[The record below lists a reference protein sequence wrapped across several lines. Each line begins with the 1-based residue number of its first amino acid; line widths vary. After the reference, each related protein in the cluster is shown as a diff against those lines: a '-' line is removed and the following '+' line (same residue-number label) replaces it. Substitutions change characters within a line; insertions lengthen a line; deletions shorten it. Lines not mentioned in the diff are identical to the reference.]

1 MSVEHP
7 HGATV
12 PYLAHYRELIDRV
25 GAVFEATGWRS
36 REFQEERFRV
46 MAEMED
52 FSGLTVIDA
61 GAGQADFAAFL
72 IERGEMP
79 ARMIALD
86 AMPEMVEAIKHR
98 GMNGVEAHVCDF
110 AGADCDDAF
119 TQFGD
124 VDSVVFSGSLN
135 TLDEKLARSV
145 LERAWEAVGRSLVF
159 NFLSDRA
166 PAELL
171 VKPTEPAH
179 RFDTA
184 GMVEWALE
192 RTAGVW
198 FRHDYLG
205 GHDATIA
212 MVKAGG

>member
-1 MSVEHP
+1 
-7 HGATV
+7 
-12 PYLAHYRELIDRV
+12 
-25 GAVFEATGWRS
+25 
-36 REFQEERFRV
+36 
-46 MAEMED
+46 MED

-79 ARMIALD
+79 ARMIAID

-110 AGADCDDAF
+110 AGADCADAF
-119 TQFGD
+119 TRFGD

>member
-1 MSVEHP
+1 MSE
-7 HGATV
+7 GTA

-36 REFQEERFRV
+36 KEFQEERFRV

-52 FSGLTVIDA
+52 FSDSTVIDA
-61 GAGQADFAAFL
+61 GAGRADLAAFL
-72 IERGEMP
+72 IARGEAP
-79 ARMIALD
+79 QRLIALD
-86 AMPEMVEAIKHR
+86 AMPEMVEAIRKR
-98 GMNGVEAHVCDF
+98 GMRGVEPHVCDF
-110 AGADCDDAF
+110 AGSEQDAF
-119 TQFGD
+119 TRFGPVD
-124 VDSVVFSGSLN
+124 VIVFSGALN
-135 TLDEKLARSV
+135 TLDEPHAREV
-145 LERAWEAVGRSLVF
+145 LERAWDATGRSLVF

-171 VKPTEPAH
+171 ARPTEPAH

-184 GMVEWALE
+184 GMVSWALE
-192 RTAGVW
+192 RTPGVW

-212 MVKAGG
+212 MVKLEA

>member
-1 MSVEHP
+1 MRE
-7 HGATV
+7 GTA

-52 FSGLTVIDA
+52 FTGASVIDA
-61 GAGQADFAAFL
+61 GAGQADFASFL
-72 IERGEMP
+72 IARGEAP
-79 ARMIALD
+79 ERLIALD
-86 AMPEMVEAIKHR
+86 AMPEMVEAIRKR
-98 GMNGVEAHVCDF
+98 GMRGVEAHACDF
-110 AGADCDDAF
+110 AGRECSDAF
-119 TQFGD
+119 TRFGP
-124 VDSVVFSGSLN
+124 VDAIVFSGSLN
-135 TLDEKLARSV
+135 TLEESHAKQV
-145 LERAWEAVGRSLVF
+145 LEHAWRATGRSLVF

-171 VKPTEPAH
+171 ARPTEPAH

-184 GMVEWALE
+184 GLVSWALD
-192 RTAGVW
+192 RTPGVW

-212 MVKAGG
+212 MVKLDA

>member
-1 MSVEHP
+1 MSE
-7 HGATV
+7 GTA

-52 FSGLTVIDA
+52 FSGATVIDA
-61 GAGQADFAAFL
+61 GAGRADFASYL
-72 IERGEMP
+72 IARGE
-79 ARMIALD
+79 AAGRMIALD
-86 AMPEMVEAIKHR
+86 AMPEMVEAIRKR

-110 AGADCDDAF
+110 AGDNCSDGF
-119 TQFGD
+119 SRWGD
-124 VDSVVFSGSLN
+124 VDSIVFSGSLN
-135 TLDEKLARSV
+135 TLEQTLALEV
-145 LERAWEAVGRSLVF
+145 LERAWAATGRSLVF

-166 PAELL
+166 PEELL
-171 VKPTEPAH
+171 AKPTEPAH

-184 GMVEWALE
+184 GLVAWALE
-192 RTAGVW
+192 RTPGVW

-212 MVKAGG
+212 MVKLDA